1 MGKISLNALLA
12 GALVPAV
19 LAGSPNGAAA
29 KNDKAGA
36 FIGGLAI
43 GGIVGS
49 ALSPKKTVVE
59 KVYVPGYQP
68 LPPPAYDQAWAGTFS
83 PAPGVSCYPVQRACY
98 LAGGAYSPQWTWQV
112 YAR

>member
-1 MGKISLNALLA
+1 MAKIPLKVLLA
-12 GALVPAV
+12 AALVPVA
-19 LAGSPNGAAA
+19 LTGAQDGASA
-29 KNDKAGA
+29 KGDKTGA

-59 KVYVPGYQP
+59 KVYVPGYRP

-98 LAGGAYSPQWTWQV
+98 LAGGAYSPQWTWNV